1 MSSQA
6 SADSTA
12 ASTSTAASVSSKA
25 KRKAGIKKN
34 TSSLTLQEEKQMV
47 DWLEDNPILWNTLVM
62 NYMCRDK
69 KKKLLEDQAA
79 LMGRSYETIFT

>member
-1 MSSQA
+1 
-6 SADSTA
+6 
-12 ASTSTAASVSSKA
+12 
-25 KRKAGIKKN
+25 
-34 TSSLTLQEEKQMV
+34 MV

-62 NYMCRDK
+62 NYMCRAK